1 MTPSIAALSGLPAIA
16 LVLGV
21 ALFAWCIIMAVQ
33 RRRWWWA
40 LAIFLIPF
48 VGPIVFLIANPEPS
62 QQTGPRRFDG

>member
-1 MTPSIAALSGLPAIA
+1 MISIARLDGLPAIG

-21 ALFAWCIIMAVQ
+21 TLFAWCLIMAVQ

-48 VGPIVFLIANPEPS
+48 VGPIAFLIANPEPG
-62 QQTGPRRFDG
+62 QQTGPKHFEG

>member
-1 MTPSIAALSGLPAIA
+1 MVSIARLSGLPAIA

-21 ALFAWCIIMAVQ
+21 ALFAWGIIMAVQ

-48 VGPIVFLIANPEPS
+48 VGPIAFLIANPEPS
-62 QQTGPRRFDG
+62 QQTGPKRFDG